1 MGRRSRNE
9 EPPELDVTTFM
20 NLMVVLI
27 PVLLLTAAF
36 SEFAIHDLNLPS
48 LSQGS
53 GGDSE
58 QKKLNLEIIIRKDML
73 DVIDRG
79 TGRLKMLPNLPGGH
93 DFKGLT
99 EKLKEI
105 KSAYPKVTN
114 VTLLVEPDMHYEK
127 LILTMDAVRSYAE
140 KSGDPK
146 SKKIDLFPDVS
157 IGDAPKVTG
166 G

>member
-53 GGDSE
+53 GGESE

-79 TGRLKMLPNLPGGH
+79 TGRLKMLPNLPDGH

-105 KSAYPKVTN
+105 KSAYPKVTS

-140 KSGDPK
+140 KTGDGKP
-146 SKKIDLFPDVS
+146 KKIDLFPDVS

>member
-36 SEFAIHDLNLPS
+36 NEFAIHDLNLPS

-53 GGDSE
+53 GGEDQ
-58 QKKLNLEIIIRKDML
+58 QKKLNLEVIIRKDAL

-79 TGRLKMLPNLPGGH
+79 TGRLKLLPNIGENH
-93 DFKGLT
+93 DYKGLS

-105 KSAYPKVTN
+105 KAAYPNVTN
-114 VTLLVEPDMHYEK
+114 VTLLVEPDMHYDK
-127 LILTMDAVRSYAE
+127 LILTMDAVRSYPE
-140 KSGDPK
+140 KTADKPVK
-146 SKKIDLFPDVS
+146 RDLFPDVS